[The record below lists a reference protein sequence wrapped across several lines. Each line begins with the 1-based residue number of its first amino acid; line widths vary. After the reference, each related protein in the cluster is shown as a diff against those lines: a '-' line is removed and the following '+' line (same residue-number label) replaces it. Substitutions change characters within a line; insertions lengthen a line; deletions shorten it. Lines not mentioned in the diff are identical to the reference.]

1 MAYQDCV
8 LASVV
13 KSNLYLIGHIVIIF
27 TRPVIKIS
35 CNKRALFKKELKG
48 ESIDLDWIDLLGIK
62 FEGMINSNFIS
73 HNKAKH

>member
-13 KSNLYLIGHIVIIF
+13 KSNLYLIRHIVIIF
-27 TRPVIKIS
+27 TRAVIKIS
-35 CNKRALFKKELKG
+35 CTKRALFKKELKG
-48 ESIDLDWIDLLGIK
+48 ESIDLDWIDFLGIE